1 MSILR
6 RKPANQNSNVV
17 NSNINSN
24 SNSNSNINNPNG
36 SGNGNNNNNNN
47 VGNPLPEWTTPNQLT
62 YEQMM
67 AIASKDDVKRKP
79 NIFWGRAYSGTAQLQ
94 QTNLLLTVLIFVGL
108 SYGFWNSY
116 QWRLLATELGYKQWV
131 VFESS
136 KGVTTPKDARLFQ
149 TGASDEEI
157 QAMGWNMTRWVIA
170 ASSTNV
176 EASYNEARQFMTSE
190 MRTEF
195 DRSFGEKVDALKQLG
210 IYRKIENASVRQM
223 TEKDLPPGSKVMPS
237 RYDVIVSGDLYTF
250 RESDK
255 DQLAKGP
262 FSYRLRLVPLNTR
275 SIQNPTAL
283 LVNSLEEL
291 DYQSNIVTKEEK
303 K

>member
-6 RKPANQNSNVV
+6 RKNTNQNINVATNNTSNYSNV
-17 NSNINSN
+17 NASNT
-24 SNSNSNINNPNG
+24 NNANNAN
-36 SGNGNNNNNNN
+36 NGNNNSNT
-47 VGNPLPEWTTPNQLT
+47 GNPLPEWTTPIT
-62 YEQMM
+62 PDQMM
-67 AIASKDDVKRKP
+67 AIAHKDSIKRKP

-94 QTNLLLTVLIFVGL
+94 QNNLLLTVLIFVGL

-131 VFESS
+131 VFDRSN
-136 KGVTTPKDARLFQ
+136 GVTTPKDARTFQ

-157 QAMGWNMTRWVIA
+157 QAMAWNMTRWVIA
-170 ASSTNV
+170 ASSSNV
-176 EASYNEARQFMTSE
+176 ETAYAEARQFMTSE
-190 MRTEF
+190 MRSEF
-195 DRSFGEKVDALKQLG
+195 DKSFGEKVDDLKQLG
-210 IYRKIENASVRQM
+210 IYRKIENANVRQI
-223 TEKDLPPGSKVMPS
+223 TEKDLPAGTTVRPS
-237 RYDVIVSGDLYTF
+237 RYDVIVTGDLYTY

-262 FSYRLRLVPLNTR
+262 FAYRLRLVPLNTR

-283 LVNSLEEL
+283 LVNSLEEV
-291 DYQSNIVTKEEK
+291 DYQSTLTKKDEK